1 MNVCP
6 PRLLNFLQGE
16 LALSPEAITLALRQV
31 GPDLHLLP
39 IVLWQYGLVD
49 LRELEQLWDW
59 SEQPNPMPTLSL
71 VKTHTETTARSS
83 VSPAGSP
90 WVSAA

>member
-6 PRLLNFLQGE
+6 PRLLTFLQGE
-16 LALSPEAITLALRQV
+16 LALAPDAITLALRQV

-49 LRELEQLWDW
+49 LEELAQLWDW
-59 SEQPNPMPTLSL
+59 SAQADPTPTLTL
-71 VKTHTETTARSS
+71 VKTSMDTSAGSA
-83 VSPAGSP
+83 VSPAVSP

>member
-1 MNVCP
+1 MNICP

-16 LALSPEAITLALRQV
+16 LALSPQAITLALRQV

-49 LRELEQLWDW
+49 LQTLERLWDW
-59 SEQPNPMPTLSL
+59 FAQADAMPAPPL
-71 VKTHTETTARSS
+71 VKPHTELPAHPAA
-83 VSPAGSP
+83 SPALSS